1 MTINEYV
8 RIIWRRGW
16 ILALVAVLTAASAFV
31 FSKLQTPI
39 YKSTIYVLVQPARTD
54 FGLTQSAKILL
65 RSYVAWMDTD
75 NRAKDVIE
83 AMQLDTDRVA
93 ADVVDALQ
101 LDTLPQA
108 LRGNIT
114 IASDDSRFVIQVD
127 AKNENG
133 DLANDIAKKW
143 AELFIQWR
151 NEKNQEQRK
160 EDRVDA
166 TILDEPRF
174 VTDRPKTA
182 INTVAGGV
190 LGLLIG
196 GVIVFILEYLESAVI
211 RSATDVER
219 QFNPSSAQFRQLKER
234 EENARATTDER
245 RATKVAVVRPLSFV
259 IRHS

>member
-1 MTINEYV
+1 MTINEYL
-8 RIIWRRGW
+8 RILWRRGW
-16 ILALVAVLTAASAFV
+16 ILALVAVLAAASAFV

-75 NRAKDVIE
+75 NRAKDVI
-83 AMQLDTDRVA
+83 
-93 ADVVDALQ
+93 DALQ
-101 LDTLPQA
+101 LDTEPQS

-114 IASDDSRFVIQVD
+114 IASDDSRFVIQID

-133 DLANDIAKKW
+133 DLANDVAKKW

-151 NEKNQEQRK
+151 NEENQKQRK

-166 TILDEPRF
+166 ILLDEPRY

-211 RSATDVER
+211 RSATDIER
-219 QFNPSSAQFRQLKER
+219 QFSLPVLGTIPATEG
-234 EENARATTDER
+234 ARKR
-245 RATKVAVVRPLSFV
+245 N
-259 IRHS
+259 

>member
-1 MTINEYV
+1 MTINEYL
-8 RIIWRRGW
+8 RILWRRGW

-75 NRAKDVIE
+75 
-83 AMQLDTDRVA
+83 RVA
-93 ADVVDALQ
+93 ADVIDTLQ
-101 LDTLPQA
+101 LDTEPQS

-114 IASDDSRFVIQVD
+114 IASDDSRFVIQID

-133 DLANDIAKKW
+133 DLANDVAKKW

-151 NEKNQEQRK
+151 NEENQKQRK

-166 TILDEPRF
+166 ILLDEPRY

-182 INTVAGGV
+182 INTIAGGV

-211 RSATDVER
+211 RSAADIER
-219 QFNPSSAQFRQLKER
+219 QFSLPVLGAIPATEG
-234 EENARATTDER
+234 ARKR
-245 RATKVAVVRPLSFV
+245 N
-259 IRHS
+259 

>member
-1 MTINEYV
+1 MTINEYL
-8 RIIWRRGW
+8 RILWRRGW

-75 NRAKDVIE
+75 
-83 AMQLDTDRVA
+83 RVA
-93 ADVVDALQ
+93 ADVIDALQ
-101 LDTLPQA
+101 LDTVPQA

-133 DLANDIAKKW
+133 DLANDVAKKW

-151 NEKNQEQRK
+151 NEENQKQRK

-166 TILDEPRF
+166 ILLDEPRF
-174 VTDRPKTA
+174 VTDRPKTS
-182 INTVAGGV
+182 INTIAGGV

-211 RSATDVER
+211 RSAADIER
-219 QFNPSSAQFRQLKER
+219 QFNLPVLGAIPATEG
-234 EENARATTDER
+234 ARKR
-245 RATKVAVVRPLSFV
+245 N
-259 IRHS
+259 

>member
-16 ILALVAVLTAASAFV
+16 ILALVAALTAASAFV

-39 YKSTIYVLVQPARTD
+39 YKSTIYLLVQPARTD

-83 AMQLDTDRVA
+83 AMQLDTE
-93 ADVVDALQ
+93 
-101 LDTLPQA
+101 PQT

-114 IASDDSRFVIQVD
+114 IASDDSRFVIQID

-133 DLANDIAKKW
+133 DLANDVAKKW

-151 NEKNQEQRK
+151 NEENQKQRK

-166 TILDEPRF
+166 ILLDEPRF
-174 VTDRPKTA
+174 VTDRPKTS
-182 INTVAGGV
+182 INTIAGGV

-211 RSATDVER
+211 RSAADIER
-219 QFNPSSAQFRQLKER
+219 QFNLPVLGAIPAAEG
-234 EENARATTDER
+234 ARR
-245 RATKVAVVRPLSFV
+245 KR
-259 IRHS
+259 